1 VEDERDGPEPTGW
14 WPPQLTFLR
23 ARQMEARTILPLME
37 GIDELAINCET
48 GVG

>member
-1 VEDERDGPEPTGW
+1 
-14 WPPQLTFLR
+14 
-23 ARQMEARTILPLME
+23 METRTILPLME

>member
-1 VEDERDGPEPTGW
+1 
-14 WPPQLTFLR
+14 
-23 ARQMEARTILPLME
+23 MEARTILPLME